1 MLTQVNCK
9 KKFNT
14 AVQLN
19 SMEKGV
25 TYGDLDIFVN
35 VPEGPRIEL
44 WDLNNP
50 GWSVNKSKYNRFVIT
65 PNGYLLNIFTMLPL
79 LTFGIPLTFFGIV
92 LYEEPIMIVLGIIGI
107 LLLLL
112 CLLIRR
118 SELCIDLD
126 KGYVV
131 WRYANWPRFRSW
143 KYKLFKP
150 FNFKIKTTD
159 DYGMAFGYYITVMT
173 ENQEEI
179 DLIFFRCDQNPRKEF
194 PIIVKTLEDSL
205 GLRKLFDS
213 AENE

>member
-1 MLTQVNCK
+1 MQKTD
-9 KKFNT
+9 
-14 AVQLN
+14 

-25 TYGDLDIFVN
+25 TYPDLDIFVSVGLGN
-35 VPEGPRIEL
+35 SNESIIE
-44 WDLNNP
+44 
-50 GWSVNKSKYNRFVIT
+50 GWSVRKSKYNRFVIT
-65 PNGYLLNIFTMLPL
+65 PTGYLLNIFTMLPL

-92 LYEEPIMIVLGIIGI
+92 LYEIMPGIIGI

-126 KGYVV
+126 KGYVI

-173 ENQEEI
+173 EDQEEI

-213 AENE
+213 AENG

>member
-1 MLTQVNCK
+1 
-9 KKFNT
+9 
-14 AVQLN
+14 
-19 SMEKGV
+19 MEKGV
-25 TYGDLDIFVN
+25 TYGDLKEFVM
-35 VPEGPRIEL
+35 VPERPRIEL

-50 GWSVNKSKYNRFVIT
+50 GWSVNKSKQNRFVIT
-65 PNGYLLNIFTMLPL
+65 PNGILLNIFTMLPL

-143 KYKLFKP
+143 KYKLSKP
-150 FNFKIKTTD
+150 FNFKTKTTD
-159 DYGMAFGYYITVMT
+159 DYGSAFGYYITVMT
-173 ENQEEI
+173 EDQEEI

-205 GLRKLFDS
+205 GLRTLFDS
-213 AENE
+213 AENG

>member
-1 MLTQVNCK
+1 MRK
-9 KKFNT
+9 ID
-14 AVQLN
+14 
-19 SMEKGV
+19 SIEKGV
-25 TYGDLDIFVN
+25 TYPDLDIFVSVGLGN
-35 VPEGPRIEL
+35 SNESIIE
-44 WDLNNP
+44 
-50 GWSVNKSKYNRFVIT
+50 GWSVRKSKHNRFVIT
-65 PNGYLLNIFTMLPL
+65 PTGYLLNIFTMLPL
-79 LTFGIPLTFFGIV
+79 LAFGIPLTFFGIV
-92 LYEEPIMIVLGIIGI
+92 LYEIMPGIIGI

-126 KGYVV
+126 KEYVV

-173 ENQEEI
+173 EDQEEI

-213 AENE
+213 AENR

>member
-1 MLTQVNCK
+1 MVRK
-9 KKFNT
+9 ID
-14 AVQLN
+14 

-25 TYGDLDIFVN
+25 AFGDLEQFVI
-35 VPEGPRIEL
+35 VPERPRL
-44 WDLNNP
+44 WDLKNP

-65 PNGYLLNIFTMLPL
+65 PNGYLLTISTMLPIL
-79 LTFGIPLTFFGIV
+79 MIGIPFTFLGIELFG
-92 LYEEPIMIVLGIIGI
+92 EPTIPVIIPIVLGIIGI

-112 CLLIRR
+112 CLLVRR

-126 KGYVV
+126 KGYVI

-150 FNFKIKTTD
+150 FNFKIKRSENFGSD
-159 DYGMAFGYYITVMT
+159 GYYITVMT
-173 ENQEEI
+173 EDQKEEV
-179 DLIFFRCDQNPRKEF
+179 LIFFFCDQSPREEY

-213 AENE
+213 AENG

>member
-1 MLTQVNCK
+1 
-9 KKFNT
+9 
-14 AVQLN
+14 
-19 SMEKGV
+19 MEKGV
-25 TYGDLDIFVN
+25 IFADLEQFVI
-35 VPEGPRIEL
+35 VPERPRL
-44 WDLNNP
+44 WDLKNP

-126 KGYVV
+126 QGYVV
-131 WRYANWPRFRSW
+131 WRYVNWPRFRSW
-143 KYKLFKP
+143 KYKLSKP
-150 FNFKIKTTD
+150 FNFKIKTTRD
-159 DYGMAFGYYITVMT
+159 FGAYFGYYITVMT
-173 ENQEEI
+173 EGQEEI
-179 DLIFFRCDQNPRKEF
+179 DLILFRCDQNPRKEF

>member
-1 MLTQVNCK
+1 
-9 KKFNT
+9 
-14 AVQLN
+14 
-19 SMEKGV
+19 MEKGV
-25 TYGDLDIFVN
+25 TYGDLEHFVI
-35 VPEGPRIEL
+35 VPERPRL

-126 KGYVV
+126 KGYVI
-131 WRYANWPRFRSW
+131 WRYVNWPRFRSW
-143 KYKLFKP
+143 KYKLSKP
-150 FNFKIKTTD
+150 FNFKIKTTRD
-159 DYGMAFGYYITVMT
+159 FGAYFGYYITVMT

-179 DLIFFRCDQNPRKEF
+179 DLIFFSCKQNPRKEF

-213 AENE
+213 AENG

>member
-1 MLTQVNCK
+1 
-9 KKFNT
+9 
-14 AVQLN
+14 
-19 SMEKGV
+19 MEKGV
-25 TYGDLDIFVN
+25 AFGDLEQFVI
-35 VPEGPRIEL
+35 VPERPRL
-44 WDLNNP
+44 WDLKNP

-65 PNGYLLNIFTMLPL
+65 PNGYLLTIFTMLPIL
-79 LTFGIPLTFFGIV
+79 MIGIPFTFLGIV
-92 LYEEPIMIVLGIIGI
+92 LFGEPTIPGHIPIVLGIIGI

-126 KGYVV
+126 KGYVI

-150 FNFKIKTTD
+150 FNFKIKRSENFGSD
-159 DYGMAFGYYITVMT
+159 GYYITVMT
-173 ENQEEI
+173 EDQEEEA
-179 DLIFFRCDQNPRKEF
+179 LIFFFCDQSPREQY

-213 AENE
+213 TENG

>member
-1 MLTQVNCK
+1 
-9 KKFNT
+9 
-14 AVQLN
+14 
-19 SMEKGV
+19 MEKGV
-25 TYGDLDIFVN
+25 AYPDLDIFVN
-35 VPEGPRIEL
+35 VPERPRIEL

-50 GWSVNKSKYNRFVIT
+50 GWSVNKSKHNRFVIT
-65 PNGYLLNIFTMLPL
+65 PTGYLLNIFTMLPL
-79 LTFGIPLTFFGIV
+79 LAFGIPLTFFGIV
-92 LYEEPIMIVLGIIGI
+92 LYEIMPGIIGI

-126 KGYVV
+126 KGYVI

-143 KYKLFKP
+143 KYKLSKP
-150 FNFKIKTTD
+150 FNFKIKTTRD
-159 DYGMAFGYYITVMT
+159 FGAYFGYYITVMT
-173 ENQEEI
+173 EDQEEI

-213 AENE
+213 AENG

>member
-1 MLTQVNCK
+1 
-9 KKFNT
+9 
-14 AVQLN
+14 
-19 SMEKGV
+19 MEKGLTWNELDAFV
-25 TYGDLDIFVN
+25 T
-35 VPEGPRIEL
+35 VPERPRIEL

-50 GWSVNKSKYNRFVIT
+50 GWSVNKSKHNRFVIT
-65 PNGYLLNIFTMLPL
+65 PNGYLLNIFTMLPIL
-79 LTFGIPLTFFGIV
+79 MLGGPLTFLGIV
-92 LYEEPIMIVLGIIGI
+92 LFGEPTIPVIIPIVLGIIGI

-126 KGYVV
+126 KGYVI

-150 FNFKIKTTD
+150 FNFKIKRSENFGSD
-159 DYGMAFGYYITVMT
+159 GYYITVMT
-173 ENQEEI
+173 EDQKEEV
-179 DLIFFRCDQNPRKEF
+179 LIFFFCDQSPREEY

-213 AENE
+213 AENG

>member
-1 MLTQVNCK
+1 
-9 KKFNT
+9 
-14 AVQLN
+14 
-19 SMEKGV
+19 MEKGV
-25 TYGDLDIFVN
+25 AYGDLEQFVI
-35 VPEGPRIEL
+35 VPERPRL
-44 WDLNNP
+44 WDLKNP

-92 LYEEPIMIVLGIIGI
+92 LYEIMPGIIGI

-150 FNFKIKTTD
+150 FNFKIKKSENFGID
-159 DYGMAFGYYITVMT
+159 GYYITVMT
-173 ENQEEI
+173 EDQKEEV
-179 DLIFFRCDQNPRKEF
+179 LIFFFCDQSPREEY

-213 AENE
+213 AENG

>member
-1 MLTQVNCK
+1 
-9 KKFNT
+9 
-14 AVQLN
+14 
-19 SMEKGV
+19 MEKGV

-126 KGYVV
+126 QGYVV
-131 WRYANWPRFRSW
+131 WRYVNWPRFRSW
-143 KYKLFKP
+143 KYKLSKP
-150 FNFKIKTTD
+150 FNFKIKTTRD
-159 DYGMAFGYYITVMT
+159 FGAYFGYYITVMT
-173 ENQEEI
+173 EGQEEI
-179 DLIFFRCDQNPRKEF
+179 DLILFRCDQNPRKEF

-205 GLRKLFDS
+205 GLRKLFDN
-213 AENE
+213 AENR